1 MALTQ
6 VSRRDPWP
14 RLRDV
19 NHEPSEVVYRR
30 LAKLLSLVTRWAG
43 DRDWRA
49 TEKVPKQGGVLV
61 VINHTSDFDPV
72 AVGLYLIYGAGRWV
86 RYLGKVQIFKAP
98 GLGWLARSCGQ
109 IPVDRQSE
117 RAKDSL
123 AAAKAALNAGKLVGI
138 YPEGTKGSDP
148 DHWPMEGKTGAAR
161 LALESDVPV
170 IPIGQWGSHQFM
182 PYHKH
187 GFPLVLS
194 RHHVFRAIAGDP
206 IEFEDLRSQPLTKE
220 VLADA
225 TRRIIDAI
233 TEQVAIVRG
242 EPVPTQR
249 WDPELQRH
257 VPIDQGPRSSGSH

>member
-1 MALTQ
+1 MTE

-19 NHEPSEVVYRR
+19 NHEPTEAAYRR
-30 LAKLLSLVTRWAG
+30 LAKFLGLVTRWMG

-86 RYLGKVQIFKAP
+86 RYLGKVQIFNAP
-98 GLGWLARSCGQ
+98 VLGWFARACGQ
-109 IPVDRQSE
+109 IPVDRNSE

-123 AAAKAALNAGKLVGI
+123 GAAKAALSAGKLVGI
-138 YPEGTKGSDP
+138 YPEGTKGGDP

-170 IPIGQWGSHQFM
+170 VPIGQWGSHQFM
-182 PYHKH
+182 PHHKR
-187 GFPLVLS
+187 GFPLVFS
-194 RHHVFRAIAGDP
+194 RSHVFRAIAGDP
-206 IEFEDLRSQPLTKE
+206 IEFEDLRSQPLTKD
-220 VLADA
+220 VLEEA
-225 TRRIIDAI
+225 TRRIIAAI
-233 TEQVAIVRG
+233 TEQVAILRG

-249 WDPELQRH
+249 WDPDLKRH
-257 VPIDQGPRSSGSH
+257 VPIPDR

>member
-1 MALTQ
+1 MAVSQ

-19 NHEPSEVVYRR
+19 NHEPTEPTYRR
-30 LAKLLSLVTRWAG
+30 LAKLLGLVTRWLG

-86 RYLGKVQIFKAP
+86 RYLGKVQIFTTP

-109 IPVDRQSE
+109 IPVDRHSE

-123 AAAKAALNAGKLVGI
+123 GAAKAALNAGKLVGI

-148 DHWPMEGKTGAAR
+148 DMWPMEGKTGAAR
-161 LALESDVPV
+161 LALESTVPV
-170 IPIGQWGSHQFM
+170 VPIGQWGSHEFM
-182 PYHKH
+182 PHHKH
-187 GFPLVLS
+187 GFPFVFS
-194 RHHVFRAIAGDP
+194 RRHVFRASAGDP
-206 IEFEDLRSQPLTKE
+206 IEFGDLRSQPLTKE
-220 VLADA
+220 VLEEA

-233 TEQVAIVRG
+233 TVQVALVRG
-242 EPVPTQR
+242 EPVPTRR
-249 WDPELQRH
+249 WDPGLQRH
-257 VPIDQGPRSSGSH
+257 VPIEDR